1 MTNSPTT
8 TARWPIP
15 YILEIYNTAVK
26 HGHIRIEPLT
36 AEQAKSLTQT
46 IYRFR
51 RRSDTSKAA
60 FMRPEFS
67 LITVSPWVRCDASSN
82 TGYMHVVLSADP
94 DQTLPRIV
102 TPESAEITQ
111 ARAEQS
117 AYGTLGGP
125 DAPYKQTEEW
135 KKDKAPH
142 NIADFV
148 QKMLD
153 KSTKSI

>member
-1 MTNSPTT
+1 MTTPTT
-8 TARWPIP
+8 TARWPTP
-15 YILEIYNTAVK
+15 YILEIYNAAVQ

-67 LITVSPWVRCDASSN
+67 LITVSPWVRCDASSD
-82 TGYMHVVLSADP
+82 TGYMHVVFSADP

-102 TPESAEITQ
+102 TPSVLEPILRELPVLPA
-111 ARAEQS
+111 
-117 AYGTLGGP
+117 P
-125 DAPYKQTEEW
+125 DAPR
-135 KKDKAPH
+135 
-142 NIADFV
+142 NITDFV
-148 QKMLD
+148 QQMLE
-153 KSTKSI
+153 KSGAAEKE